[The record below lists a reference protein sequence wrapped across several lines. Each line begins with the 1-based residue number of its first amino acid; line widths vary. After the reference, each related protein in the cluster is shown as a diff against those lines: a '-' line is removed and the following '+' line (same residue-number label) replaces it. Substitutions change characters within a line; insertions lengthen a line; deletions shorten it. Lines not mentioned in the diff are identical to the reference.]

1 MSICFSTHF
10 GDRLMTIRNL
20 TGKTIHDKVDRNHI
34 TKKNR
39 KYDLALIQ
47 SFEVEHEYDILESEE
62 QYLEKM
68 GDKVVSDTKEINEMI
83 KLLARFVVCSATI
96 DLNAFEDV
104 IRGKQKPTESML
116 ELNDFGGYG
125 AGAGYS
131 DYKDAMHLD
140 LSCKLIKRLQD
151 YHHDPAGGDIQV
163 TYKEILD
170 CVVY

>member
-1 MSICFSTHF
+1 
-10 GDRLMTIRNL
+10 MTIRNL
-20 TGKTIHDKVDRNHI
+20 TGATKLVRKVDKNHI
-34 TKKNR
+34 TMKNR
-39 KYDLALIQ
+39 KYDLALVQ
-47 SFEVEHEYDILESEE
+47 TFEVEHEYDILESEE

-68 GDKVVSDTKEINEMI
+68 GDKTVQHKDVNKMI
-83 KLLARFVVCSATI
+83 KLLARFVVCSATT

-104 IRGKQKPTESML
+104 IRGKQKPTECMA

-125 AGAGYS
+125 SGSGYS

-151 YHHDPAGGDIQV
+151 YDNDPAGGDIQV
-163 TYKEILD
+163 TYKEIVD

>member
-1 MSICFSTHF
+1 
-10 GDRLMTIRNL
+10 MTIRNL
-20 TGKTIHDKVDRNHI
+20 TGNSRHDKVDKNHI
-34 TKKNR
+34 TMKNR
-39 KYDLALIQ
+39 EFDLALVQ
-47 SFEVEHEYDILESEE
+47 TFEVEHEYDILESEE
-62 QYLEKM
+62 QYLKKM

-125 AGAGYS
+125 SGAGYS

-151 YHHDPAGGDIQV
+151 YGYDPAGGDIQV

>member
-1 MSICFSTHF
+1 
-10 GDRLMTIRNL
+10 MTIRNL
-20 TGKTIHDKVDRNHI
+20 TGKTIHDKVDKNHI
-34 TKKNR
+34 TMKNR
-39 KYDLALIQ
+39 KYDLALVQ
-47 SFEVEHEYDILESEE
+47 TDEVEREYDILESEE

-68 GDKVVSDTKEINEMI
+68 GDKTVQNKDVNKMI
-83 KLLARFVVCSATI
+83 KLLARFVVCSATT

-104 IRGKQKPTESML
+104 IRGKQKPTESLML

-125 AGAGYS
+125 SGAGYS

-140 LSCKLIKRLQD
+140 LSCKLIKRLQAGSPS
-151 YHHDPAGGDIQV
+151 DPSGV